1 MNVEAS
7 ALWRRVDGSGH
18 EYARLTREGDS
29 WLISG
34 VALFA
39 SDAGPCRLD
48 YSVRCDP
55 SWVTTSAH
63 VQGFI
68 GDRPVEAAISADSTR
83 SWRLNGTACPDVDG
97 CIDVD
102 LNFSPSTNLLP
113 VRRLDLQIGEHAEV
127 HAAWLRFPDF
137 TLERLVQTYTR
148 IGERLYR
155 YESGGGTFLAELEV
169 DSAGLPVTYGDLW
182 ARAGSPA

>member
-1 MNVEAS
+1 MSLEAS
-7 ALWRRVDGSGH
+7 ALWRRLDRGGH
-18 EYARLTREGDS
+18 EYARLTREGVS
-29 WLISG
+29 WLLSG
-34 VALFA
+34 VALFTD
-39 SDAGPCRLD
+39 DAGPCRLD

-63 VQGFI
+63 VAGFI
-68 GDRPVEAAISADSTR
+68 GDRPVEATISVDSTR
-83 SWRLNGTACPDVDG
+83 SWRLNGNVCPDVDG

-148 IGERLYR
+148 IGERVYR
-155 YESGGGTFLAELEV
+155 YESGSGAFVAELQV
-169 DSAGLPVTYGDLW
+169 DDAGLPVTYGNLW
-182 ARAGSPA
+182 TRARNPA